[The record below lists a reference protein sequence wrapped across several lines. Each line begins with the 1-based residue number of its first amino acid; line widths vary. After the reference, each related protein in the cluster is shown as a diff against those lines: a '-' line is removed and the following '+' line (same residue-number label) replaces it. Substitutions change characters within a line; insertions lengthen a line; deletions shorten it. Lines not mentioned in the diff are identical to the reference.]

1 MPDWSYQTVFR
12 PVLFRMPFERARD
25 LCLGFMGRLARI
37 PGGPLVIDLLG
48 HMAPDPRLKRQLGE
62 REVASPIGLAAGI
75 DANHIATAALSRFGF
90 GFVEVGPI
98 AQSSTSAGAGVQL
111 SATDESLFFANGL
124 TVLDFDAFAGAGVKS
139 DSRIQLL
146 LRLRLPAEELNDDT
160 SGWLARTVLA
170 VPEVS
175 GGVVIEFDG
184 TVDTLPEQSVFESI
198 RDIIQRESS
207 PDRPVFLR
215 VNVGE
220 DNERL
225 NAAAACVRDSGWSG
239 LIIDAAEVDPA
250 SGSIRLGCQNTERL
264 RETVSALRRACGD
277 KMALL
282 TSGGVHEPADALAL
296 IDHGADGVLI
306 DSGLVFG
313 GPGLAKRTNEALL
326 ARLPKEQPSVSEAP
340 LASRHSWF
348 WALLLSLALLGGGLL
363 ALVIASTRV
372 VLPYDETLV
381 GMTIDELCGVNEN
394 LLPFLTHDR
403 VTLSGTMLAD
413 GILYFGLAL
422 WGIRAGFHWARMT
435 VLASSMVGFFSFF
448 LFLGFGYF
456 DPFHAFVT
464 AVVFQFVLFTMY
476 AECRATPD
484 IPCPDLHNDRAWRLG
499 LLGQLVFLM
508 HGAAITIGGLVICSY
523 GVTTVFV
530 QDDLDFM
537 RTTADTLRAANPQL
551 VPMIAHDRASFG
563 GMLVSCGVATFLC
576 ALWGF
581 RRGTA
586 WLWWSL
592 LLAGTVAYSA
602 TIIVHMAVGYTSL
615 RHLLPAY
622 GGLAALVIGSA
633 LTARWMLARPE
644 SPSELSMPVE
654 SP

>member
-1 MPDWSYQTVFR
+1 MPDWSYHTVFR
-12 PVLFRMPFERARD
+12 PVLFLMPFETARD

-48 HMAPDPRLKRQLGE
+48 HMAPDERLRTQLGDWK
-62 REVASPIGLAAGI
+62 VSSPIGMAAGI
-75 DANHIATAALSRFGF
+75 DANHVATAALSRFGF

-98 AQSSTSAGAGVQL
+98 AVSPTETQPAVLASVGETLLFPTGQPSTDAETFLNAVSVR
-111 SATDESLFFANGL
+111 NG
-124 TVLDFDAFAGAGVKS
+124 D
-139 DSRIQLL
+139 RLL
-146 LRLRLPAEELNDDT
+146 LRLRVPGSELRADT
-160 SGWLARTVLA
+160 LSWLSSTISSLA
-170 VPEVS
+170 HIA
-175 GGVVIEFDG
+175 GGVVVQTGGIRDACPDQGE
-184 TVDTLPEQSVFESI
+184 LESI
-198 RDIIQRESS
+198 LKTVRGGGFAG
-207 PDRPVFLR
+207 PAFLR
-215 VNVGE
+215 VAV
-220 DNERL
+220 DQVQPL
-225 NAAAACVRDSGWSG
+225 DSIASLVKAAGWSG
-239 LIIDAAEVDPA
+239 LIITPEDCELV
-250 SGSIRLGCQNTERL
+250 SGVWLGPKDTLSLGSAVRRL
-264 RETVSALRRACGD
+264 RASHPELV
-277 KMALL
+277 LL
-282 TSGGVHEPADALAL
+282 TSGGVHQPVDALTVLDA
-296 IDHGADGVLI
+296 GADGVLI

-313 GPGLAKRTNEALL
+313 GPGLAKRTNEAVL
-326 ARLPKEQPSVSEAP
+326 ATRHCGAAAPERTADDVQVST
-340 LASRHSWF
+340 LASRQSWF
-348 WALLLSLALLGGGLL
+348 WALLLSIALLGGGLL
-363 ALVIASTRV
+363 ALSIASTRV

-381 GMTIDELCGVNEN
+381 GMTVDELCGVNEN

-403 VTLSGTMLAD
+403 VTLAGTMLAD

-422 WGIRAGFHWARMT
+422 WGIRAGFHWARVA
-435 VLASSMVGFFSFF
+435 VLVSSMVGFFSFF

-476 AECRATPD
+476 AECRTTPD
-484 IPCPDLHNDRAWRLG
+484 IPCPDLINDRTWRLG

-508 HGAAITIGGLVICSY
+508 HGAAIAIGGLVICSY

-537 RTTADTLRAANPQL
+537 QTTAETLQSANPQL

-581 RRGTA
+581 RRGAA

-602 TIIVHMAVGYTSL
+602 TIIVHIAVGYTSL

-622 GGLAALVIGSA
+622 GGFAALVLGSA
-633 LTARWMLARPE
+633 LTARWMLARPKTPGE
-644 SPSELSMPVE
+644 AS
-654 SP
+654 